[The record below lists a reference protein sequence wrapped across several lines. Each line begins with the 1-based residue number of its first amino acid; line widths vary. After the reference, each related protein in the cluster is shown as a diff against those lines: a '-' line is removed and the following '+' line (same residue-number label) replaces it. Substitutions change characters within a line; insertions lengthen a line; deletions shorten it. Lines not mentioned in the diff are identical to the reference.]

1 MSTSFY
7 NKIEDL
13 FQLST
18 GKEITLL
25 ELKRDP
31 ENVSSLAVEVAEN
44 VTKQK
49 LSEEDT
55 LIQLDSGATVLVK
68 IGLLTKLTEKELH
81 ILNALIALGF
91 DKEEHAEKIELE
103 KQIVFE
109 TIEKANPFYLA
120 IDEYDLIKKFGSKL
134 HKSIPIL
141 AVNSK
146 FSQFFSFYSETSLLK
161 ELLTECALKKKL
173 FFFTTLD
180 GLKRFKATVM
190 IEQEGFLLLIAPV
203 VNSIYHL
210 INYNL
215 DVNDFHPHEY
225 IAEYTFLQNTTTRS
239 LEESRKLSDKIK
251 SRNKEIESIARF
263 PDENPNPIFRFSTDK
278 KLMYWNNV
286 AKIHFP
292 DEDSAEHSDFSEI
305 IDNVLLDDDT
315 TVEKQITKGDRIFL
329 LSAKSF
335 IKESYINIYLFDITN
350 YSNEIVKLNHSLAEQ
365 RDFFEQILNGIPN
378 DIAVF
383 DENHKYIFVNPH
395 GIKDPV
401 VRHFMIGKD
410 DFDYCRMKGISD
422 ELAHKRRAI
431 FTKIHETG
439 SIFEWEDEHIGKDG
453 TSTYVLR
460 KMAPFFNEKNDVI
473 MVIGYGLDITNRKIA
488 EFRLIEANEEN
499 NRLRNFIDKTQDAIQ
514 VADEI
519 GQLVYLNDE
528 AKKRLGFE
536 SIDYRGHHV
545 SEFESY
551 FAVEDSWNTHFNE
564 IKKIRNLKV
573 ESKNTNR
580 KTGKQNDVELN
591 LNWEEINGEGFVIA
605 ISRDITEK
613 KKVELELENKQKFQE
628 ILIQISNKYINVQSA
643 NMESTINES
652 LSFVGSFVEVD
663 RVYLFNY
670 DHVKKTS
677 SNTYE
682 WCAEGIEPEIDNL
695 QQIPY
700 EYLPEWTNLHFNN
713 EEMCIENVEQLE
725 AGALREILEPQG
737 IKSLLSIPM
746 FNNDICVGFVGFDSV
761 KNIKLFS
768 NEERYLLRI
777 FSELILNIFERAEYL
792 KQIEAARIEISNY
805 NKYLE
810 ERIQTE
816 TEKNIELTKS
826 ITEQEKLVTIGEI
839 SAGIAHDLNTPLGSV
854 KIGIE
859 SIDYSLKKIF
869 ENFIHKLEQHEVLDI
884 YATSATRNLDLF
896 QNTSKSRIEIGL
908 FRQLLVEEFGVA
920 TEISN
925 QLSKHFVQ
933 CQIQT
938 TETSVIKKF
947 LNYND
952 PQTALDLLYALQ
964 NMKNLVDSTK
974 LSTNKATDVI
984 RNLRTFVRNSPD
996 DMHKPVLVHQTLQT
1010 VLAVFSHEI
1019 RKKTKLNYNVNTS
1032 TMIIG
1037 SEVKLFQLW
1046 SNIIKNAIE
1055 AMDERSNG
1063 ELSIIS
1069 SEENNKI
1076 HIHISNNGEIIPEH
1090 IQKVMFN
1097 KFFSTKLNKSGTGLG
1112 LSIVKSILEDHNG
1125 KIVFESNK
1133 ELTTFT
1139 LTFNTIKTDGKN

>member
-1 MSTSFY
+1 VSTKFY

-25 ELKRDP
+25 ELKRDAQHVDDLVIEAT
-31 ENVSSLAVEVAEN
+31 ENEN
-44 VTKQK
+44 NIK
-49 LSEEDT
+49 LSERDT
-55 LIQLDSGATVLVK
+55 LIHLNSGAEVLVK
-68 IGLLTKLTEKELH
+68 PGLQTKLTEKDLH
-81 ILNALIALGF
+81 ILNALIALAS
-91 DKEEHAEKIELE
+91 DIQERTDENENK

-120 IDEYDLIKKFGSKL
+120 IDENSLIRQFGSKL
-134 HKSIPIL
+134 HKTLPTL
-141 AVNSK
+141 AVNSE
-146 FSQFFSFYSETSLLK
+146 FSQFFSCDSETSLLK
-161 ELLTECALKKKL
+161 EILTECALKKKL
-173 FFFTTLD
+173 FFFKALD
-180 GLKRFKATVM
+180 GLKRYKASVM
-190 IEQEGFLLLIAPV
+190 IEREGFLLLTAPV
-203 VNSIYHL
+203 VNSHYHL

-215 DVNDFHPHEY
+215 DVKDFHPHEY
-225 IAEYTFLQNTTTRS
+225 IAEYTFLKNATERS
-239 LEESRKLSDKIK
+239 LEESRRLSDKIK

-278 KLMYWNNV
+278 KLMYWNNA
-286 AKIHFP
+286 AKIHFTN
-292 DEDSAEHSDFSEI
+292 EDSALQSDFSEI
-305 IDNVLLDDDT
+305 INEVLLDGNT
-315 TVEKQITKGDRIFL
+315 VVEKQITKGDRIFL

-350 YSNEIVKLNHSLAEQ
+350 YSNEIVKLNDSLANQ
-365 RDFFEQILNGIPN
+365 RDFYEQILNGIPN

-383 DENHKYIFVNPH
+383 DENHKYLFVNPN
-395 GIKDPV
+395 GIKDPI
-401 VRHFMIGKD
+401 VREFMIGKD

-422 ELAHKRRAI
+422 EMAHKRRAI
-431 FTKIHETG
+431 FTKICETG

-460 KMAPFFNEKNDVI
+460 KMAPLFNEKNDVI
-473 MVIGYGLDITNRKIA
+473 MVIGYGLDITNRRIA
-488 EFRLIEANEEN
+488 EMRLIEANEEN
-499 NRLRNFIDKTQDAIQ
+499 NRLRNFIDKTKDAIQ

-528 AKKRLGFE
+528 AKKRLGFD
-536 SIDYRGHHV
+536 SINYRGHHV
-545 SEFESY
+545 SEFEPF
-551 FAVEDSWNTHFNE
+551 FAVKDSWSSHFNE
-564 IKKIRNLKV
+564 MKKIRNLKI
-573 ESKNTNR
+573 ESKNINR
-580 KTGKQNDVELN
+580 ETGKQTDVELN

-613 KKVELELENKQKFQE
+613 KKVELELENKRKFQE
-628 ILIQISNKYINVQSA
+628 ILLKISNKYINVQGA

-652 LSFVGSFVEVD
+652 LSFVGNFVEVD

-682 WCAEGIEPEIDNL
+682 WCAEGIEPEIHNL

-700 EYLPEWTNLHFNN
+700 DHLPDWTNLHFNN
-713 EEMCIENVEQLE
+713 KEMCIEDVDQLE
-725 AGALREILEPQG
+725 AGSLREILEPQG
-737 IKSLLSIPM
+737 IKSLLSIPI
-746 FNNDICVGFVGFDSV
+746 FSNDICIGFVGFDAV
-761 KNIKLFS
+761 KNVKLFS
-768 NEERYLLRI
+768 DEERYLLRI
-777 FSELILNIFERAEYL
+777 FSELIVNMYERAEYL

-810 ERIQTE
+810 ERVHTE

-859 SIDYSLKKIF
+859 SIDYSVKKIF
-869 ENFIHKLEQHEVLDI
+869 ENFIHKLEQHEVLDV
-884 YATSATRNLDLF
+884 YATSSARNLDLF
-896 QNTSKSRIEIGL
+896 QNTSKSRIEVGL
-908 FRQLLVEEFGVA
+908 FRQLLVEDFGLA
-920 TEISN
+920 TEVSN
-925 QLSKHFVQ
+925 QLSRYFVQ

-947 LNYND
+947 LNYTD
-952 PQTALDLLYALQ
+952 TQTALDLLYALQ

-996 DMHKPVLVHQTLQT
+996 DMPKPVILHQTLQT
-1010 VLAVFSHEI
+1010 VLTVFSHEI
-1019 RKKTKLNYNVNTS
+1019 RKKIKLIYDVNTS

-1055 AMDERSNG
+1055 AMDEQTNG
-1063 ELSIIS
+1063 QLTIIS
-1069 SEENNKI
+1069 SEENNKM
-1076 HIHISNNGEIIPEH
+1076 HIHISNNGEMIPEH
-1090 IQKVMFN
+1090 IQKVMFE

-1112 LSIVKSILEDHNG
+1112 LSIVKSILEDHNAT
-1125 KIVFESNK
+1125 IVFESNK

-1139 LTFNTIKTDGKN
+1139 LTFNTIVTDGKN